1 MVGAGDRCPPTAQ
14 RTHPSSRGLRAATE
28 SLSQCALGDGEAM
41 HVIGKHR
48 GAVTQAAADQALFAW
63 LTPAAY
69 LESVEADAAHGE
81 RLHAVVVADPDD
93 GAQVI
98 AECASQFLGR
108 DIGDRGDIVQACQ
121 PGAQRVRQRQLAVAL
136 GQLLTRPGS
145 SWPRAVVSTRQ
156 LPRPAAFARYIAA
169 SAPASARSAV
179 PLPTPKIE
187 HQHRAVTVL
196 APPRCQMAIKQLHE
210 PPPIGQPGEIVP
222 LRQPSPGQ
230 LSLAALGHID
240 QPDDPPESQRRP
252 STGWRSRT
260 TSTPGRRA
268 GRRRA
273 RPDRLGHCDINHAL
287 GASYWLVDVGCC
299 PGGERLRFDEVQTQR
314 GGQVPEHR

>member
-196 APPRCQMAIKQLHE
+196 APPRCQ
-210 PPPIGQPGEIVP
+210 
-222 LRQPSPGQ
+222 
-230 LSLAALGHID
+230 
-240 QPDDPPESQRRP
+240 
-252 STGWRSRT
+252 WRSSSSMNRRRLGNPVRSSRSDSRRQANSRSRRSD
-260 TSTPGRRA
+260 TSTSPMTHRSRSGGRQRA
-268 GRRRA
+268 GDREQPAHPVAAPDAEERA
-273 RPDRLGHCDINHAL
+273 
-287 GASYWLVDVGCC
+287 
-299 PGGERLRFDEVQTQR
+299 QTD
-314 GGQVPEHR
+314 